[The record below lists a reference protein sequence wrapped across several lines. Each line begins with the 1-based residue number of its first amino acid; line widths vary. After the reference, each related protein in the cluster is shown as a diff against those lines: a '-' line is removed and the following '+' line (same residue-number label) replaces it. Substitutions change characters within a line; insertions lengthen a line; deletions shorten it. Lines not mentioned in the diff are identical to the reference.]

1 MENFQHS
8 SAPPNVKY
16 YCVVLFLSQL
26 YILFIYAYKY
36 FLTDQYCKSQTEFSD
51 LLAKGK
57 IY

>member
-8 SAPPNVKY
+8 WAPPNMKY
-16 YCVVLFLSQL
+16 NCVVLFLGKL
-26 YILFIYAYKY
+26 YYLFIYASKY
-36 FLTDQYCKSQTEFSD
+36 FLIDNHCKSQTEFSD